1 MPLLG
6 GSGGSFGLDAEE
18 LTLTSSAPFEE
29 VWETTADANSAA
41 VANSA
46 PMPVLQFSCQVKQV
60 RRCAPRPAPRAPR
73 PPNRARNCSRSRS
86 GKPAAPPPR
95 PPLRARRAVSPR
107 TDWEAALV

>member
-60 RRCAPRPAPRAPR
+60 RRCAPRPALPQQGTQLLAFAFLPNPR
-73 PPNRARNCSRSRS
+73 PLLPAHRCARGGEQC
-86 GKPAAPPPR
+86 
-95 PPLRARRAVSPR
+95 PR
-107 TDWEAALV
+107 TNWEAALV